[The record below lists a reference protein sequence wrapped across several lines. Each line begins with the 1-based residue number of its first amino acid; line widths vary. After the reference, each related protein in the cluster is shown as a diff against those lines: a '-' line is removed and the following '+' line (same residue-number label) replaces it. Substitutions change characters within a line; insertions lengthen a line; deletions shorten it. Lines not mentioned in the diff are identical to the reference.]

1 MTISVTYIYF
11 EVLVSGVNKRGLFGI
26 GEKEIKTL
34 VRQQKLILE
43 FTNKTDSFAK
53 WVSEV
58 LPPDLSPFH
67 S

>member
-11 EVLVSGVNKRGLFGI
+11 EVLVSGVNKHGLFGI

-53 WVSEV
+53 
-58 LPPDLSPFH
+58 
-67 S
+67 